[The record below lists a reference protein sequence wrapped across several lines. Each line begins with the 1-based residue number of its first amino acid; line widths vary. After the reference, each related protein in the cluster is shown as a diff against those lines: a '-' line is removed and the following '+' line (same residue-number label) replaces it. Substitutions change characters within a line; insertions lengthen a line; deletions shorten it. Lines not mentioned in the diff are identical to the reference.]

1 MAYEIRLKT
10 RKYVCMYVCMF
21 FSIKRVVKSFVYTNM
36 STKFINNTGVMSDGL

>member
-1 MAYEIRLKT
+1 MRYDLKSVS
-10 RKYVCMYVCMF
+10 KYVCF

>member
-10 RKYVCMYVCMF
+10 RKYVCMF